1 MKAGKVARKLLTEEK
16 SNEKSMPKDAGP
28 SEYMEVEQF
37 AKPSLVVAMVE
48 NMHSEL
54 IDLSKENLRQNV
66 ECTSLVL
73 LAACKKVLQERS

>member
-1 MKAGKVARKLLTEEK
+1 
-16 SNEKSMPKDAGP
+16 
-28 SEYMEVEQF
+28 MEVEQF

-73 LAACKKVLQERS
+73 LAACNKVLQEKS